1 MKHHHHPCVQYIH
14 HVYIQYNGLKTQLN
28 ASSFHYE
35 ELGIYLDTF
44 LHIPLESDMCYP
56 LNNHHK
62 QPTPNLGMFGL
73 KEIESHH

>member
-1 MKHHHHPCVQYIH
+1 M
-14 HVYIQYNGLKTQLN
+14 QLN
-28 ASSFHYE
+28 ASSSHYE

-44 LHIPLESDMCYP
+44 LHTLLESDMCYP